1 MTLSKPQRLSRA
13 YELGGGFLTEAV
25 RNLPWEIHDGLI
37 RVAIKDALTSVAGEV
52 QKYIA
57 PKPYETND
65 HIEWHKQA
73 RLLAGTLSS
82 FLYHFC
88 KKLNYT
94 EPNSEMLG
102 MGFLPRSQKV
112 FTEFFGLAENHLI
125 DRIPTLEELSVSTRI
140 IRLGNATES
149 YVLPFPQT
157 STRFFEIS
165 GVELDGYLK
174 VRNIGWC
181 IWTDGKEQK
190 LGILQGK
197 EVEMPPDKVYRL
209 LYYFDQAFSLEKIRN
224 IENLRVKVFTTNDL
238 SDAIEEYNE
247 RNRQEFQD
255 ALIKRFLEGFVD
267 ACESRV

>member
-25 RNLPWEIHDGLI
+25 RSLPWEISDDLVRG
-37 RVAIKDALTSVAGEV
+37 AIKDALTSVAGEV
-52 QKYIA
+52 QRYIA
-57 PKPYETND
+57 PKTYEIND
-65 HIEWHKQA
+65 YIEWHKQA

-94 EPNSEMLG
+94 VPNSEQLG
-102 MGFLPRSQKV
+102 IGILPRPQRI
-112 FTEFFGLAENHLI
+112 FNELFGLAKNHLI
-125 DRIPTLEELSVSTRI
+125 DRIPTLEELNVSSRI
-140 IRLGNATES
+140 IRLGDATES
-149 YVLPFPQT
+149 DVLPFPQT

-165 GVELDGYLK
+165 GFEYSGYMK

-181 IWTDGKEQK
+181 VWTDGKEQK
-190 LGILQGK
+190 LGIIKGE
-197 EVEMPPDKVYRL
+197 EVEMPAESVYRL
-209 LYYFDQAFSLEKIRN
+209 LYFFDQAYSLERIRD

-238 SDAIEEYNE
+238 SDAIEEFNE
-247 RNRQEFQD
+247 RNKQEFQN
-255 ALIKRFLEGFVD
+255 ALIKRFLEGFMV